1 MNVLM
6 LSLMYPE
13 DMKTQVARDAKD
25 KLQNQINSYQRAFVE
40 GIKSNLLPVSYTHL
54 ECIRDR

>member
-13 DMKTQVARDAKD
+13 DMKTQVARDARD
-25 KLQNQINSYQRAFVE
+25 KLQNQINSNPNWWELAEYQKKT
-40 GIKSNLLPVSYTHL
+40 GYYK
-54 ECIRDR
+54 

>member
-13 DMKTQVARDAKD
+13 DMKTQVARDARD

-40 GIKSNLLPVSYTHL
+40 LSLIH
-54 ECIRDR
+54 I

>member
-13 DMKTQVARDAKD
+13 DMKTQVARDARD

-40 GIKSNLLPVSYTHL
+40 GDRKSVV
-54 ECIRDR
+54 

>member
-13 DMKTQVARDAKD
+13 DMKTQVARDASCKTRSTATSAPLW
-25 KLQNQINSYQRAFVE
+25 KV
-40 GIKSNLLPVSYTHL
+40 
-54 ECIRDR
+54 